1 MPPWSYQTRWRR
13 DAPLSFNEN
22 LILVIE
28 VIRYNIRPGEES
40 TFEDAFRKAAP
51 LLEASGHCLGYTLT
65 RATRERN
72 RYMMSV
78 YWDSPDGHLIGFRQS
93 NAFAQ
98 YQEFIQPYAEMVEET
113 GHYRKTGIEMTKKQ
127 LVRISGPPR

>member
-1 MPPWSYQTRWRR
+1 M
-13 DAPLSFNEN
+13 
-22 LILVIE
+22 VIE
-28 VIRYNIRPGEES
+28 IIRYAIQPGDEP
-40 TFEDAFRKAAP
+40 TFEEAFRQAAV
-51 LLEASGHCLGYTLT
+51 LLEASNHCLGFTLT

-93 NAFAQ
+93 GTFKE
-98 YQEFIQPYAEMVEET
+98 YQELLEPYADRIEET
-113 GHYRKTGIEMTKKQ
+113 GHYRKTGIELTKKQ